1 MTSLSYRLSSAFVI
15 TTLAFS
21 VAADPQGVEHS
32 ATRAAS
38 NDAANGWHVE
48 RDATTGLAG
57 FLYGGGERG
66 PWSVCNGDDAA
77 ALAWLALVETAE
89 LHGVELETLEL
100 DRALLLPLSWT
111 TDKWTVRFRQVVAG
125 VPVHLGTTNVLLG
138 VDGTPLSIDV
148 GALPGLRELPG
159 APILDAAAGHRR
171 ARELFS
177 AQVARPSNAGR
188 EPTLEIYPREDAS
201 HRVPLLTWR
210 VDQLR
215 EVAGEDPVGF
225 RYWIDATDGSLVA
238 RESLT
243 HGFDVSGTVYTYT
256 TEGIGPD
263 DDDSTTVKVP
273 LAHVEITAE
282 EGGQPIS
289 VFSDVDGTYVF
300 PGANTVTDLE
310 IRYDGEFAR
319 VGTDFGFATKVQ
331 EATVS
336 GAGNDFTLNTFN
348 GGPPNPSNLG
358 TPQANAYVVATKLR
372 DWIRSVNPG
381 DDTAD
386 FQAQITVNIGTSK
399 CSAGKYS
406 NLKVSLYRDVDQH
419 PENCPSG
426 ANNASYSTII
436 AHEMGHWLS
445 YLYGSGFGTHMK
457 EGNADVFA
465 MYLFDTPDVF
475 FDYFVLS
482 PGPGRTGEN
491 TTAYAGHPYGDI
503 YESGEVWMGVA
514 WKMRR
519 NLHFTYPHPP
529 GQTSMAD
536 TVADALFLGWMNA
549 FDQIYLEPKVL
560 KQWLLLDDD
569 DATLC
574 NGTPHFLEL
583 ESAFFEQGFPAYTPP
598 FYCTNFDVL
607 AAPQDDPDEV
617 GPYLVSAE
625 VEADPSLPLTGVSL
639 WYAVDGGA
647 STELPMAPPTAG
659 DVWEASIPGQ
669 VSPARVTW
677 FLAAT
682 DITGGVAFFPEDAPA
697 RAFDFHVGRFAP
709 VFFDD
714 FEVDRGWTVI
724 DENVDAGSGE
734 RGDPV
739 GTPLQP
745 EDDFTAEGTHCW
757 VTGQAQVDGRFEDEE
772 VKGGPTRLISP
783 RFDFWGHQPFVELA
797 WWVSNPLGDD
807 ELHAEISYDDGA
819 SWNDLASFRGG
830 DDGAWTLDR
839 LTRVDGTTST
849 DQVRFR
855 FSVADSP
862 DDSHLE
868 AAIDELTAWALIPS
882 DFCPPPTNYCEA
894 LPNSVGPGATISAS
908 GSTSVAANDFG
919 LLVQNC
925 PPQQFGLFFYGPNQ
939 DHTPWG
945 EGVRCAKGG
954 VVRLPPALQ
963 TDAAGA
969 ATVTLDLTQP
979 PVPNGQIT
987 VGSTW
992 HFQFWHRDPTGGPE
1006 GFNLSDG
1013 LRATFCQ

>member
-1 MTSLSYRLSSAFVI
+1 MTVMSHRFASAFVI
-15 TTLAFS
+15 TIATTTVFAG
-21 VAADPQGVEHS
+21 PQTAEP
-32 ATRAAS
+32 RAAPAELR
-38 NDAANGWHVE
+38 AAKTSWHVE
-48 RDATTGLAG
+48 RDAATGFAD

-66 PWSVCNGDDAA
+66 AWTPRDEDDAA

-89 LHGVELETLEL
+89 LHGVELQTLEL
-100 DRALLLPLSWT
+100 DRALFLPLPWT
-111 TDKWTVRFRQVVAG
+111 TDKWTVRFRQVIDG
-125 VPVHLGTTNVLLG
+125 VPVYLGTTNVLLG
-138 VDGTPLSIDV
+138 ADGVPLSIDV
-148 GALPGLRELPG
+148 GALPGLREPPG
-159 APILDAAAGHRR
+159 TPTLDATAGHSR

-177 AQVARPSNAGR
+177 THAERPSNAGR
-188 EPTLEIYPREDAS
+188 EPILEIYQSEQGAR
-201 HRVPLLTWR
+201 RRPLLTWR
-210 VDQLR
+210 VDLLR
-215 EVAGEDPVGF
+215 EAAGEEPIGY

-263 DDDSTTVKVP
+263 DDNSTTVKVP
-273 LAHVEITAE
+273 LAHVEVTAE
-282 EGGQPIS
+282 DGGQPVN
-289 VFSDVDGTYVF
+289 VFTEEDGTYMF
-300 PGANTVTDLE
+300 AGINTVTDLE
-310 IRYDGEFAR
+310 IRYDGEFAQ

-336 GAGNDFTLNTFN
+336 GEGNDFTLNTFN
-348 GGPPNPSNLG
+348 GGPPKPANLG
-358 TPQANAYVVATKLR
+358 TPQANAYFTATKLR

-386 FQAQITVNIGTSK
+386 FQAQITVNIGAAK

-406 NLKVSLYRDVDQH
+406 NFNVSLYRAADADPVY
-419 PENCPSG
+419 CKGG
-426 ANNASYSTII
+426 ANNASYSTVV

-445 YLYGSGFGTHMK
+445 YLYESGFGTHMK
-457 EGNADVFA
+457 EGNGDVFA
-465 MYLFDTPDVF
+465 MYLFDTPEVF
-475 FDYFVLS
+475 FDYFIQF
-482 PGPGRTGEN
+482 PGRSGEN
-491 TTAYAGHPYGDI
+491 TTDYVDYPYEDI

-519 NLHFTYPHPP
+519 NLHFTYPHAP

-549 FDQIYLEPKVL
+549 FDQIFLEPKVL

-569 DATLC
+569 DGTLC

-583 ESAFFEQGFPAYTPP
+583 ESGFFEQGFPAYNPP

-607 AAPQDDPDEV
+607 AAPGDNPDEV

-625 VEADPSLPLTGVSL
+625 VEPDPSLPLTGVSV

-647 STELPMAPPTAG
+647 LIELSMTPPTAG
-659 DVWEASIPGQ
+659 DVWEALIPGQ
-669 VSPARVTW
+669 RSPARVSW
-677 FLAAT
+677 YLAAT
-682 DITGGVAFFPEDAPA
+682 DVTGGVAFLPEEAPA
-697 RAFDFHVGRFAP
+697 SVFDFHVGRFAP

-714 FEVDRGWTVI
+714 FEVDRGWTVV
-724 DENVDAGSGE
+724 DENVDAGSWE
-734 RGDPV
+734 RVDPV

-745 EDDFTAEGTHCW
+745 EDDFTAAGTHCW
-757 VTGQAQVDGRFEDEE
+757 VTGQAQVGGRFEDEE

-783 RFDFWGHQPFVELA
+783 RLDFWGHQPFVDLA

-807 ELHAEISYDDGA
+807 EMHVEISYDDGA
-819 SWNDLASFRGG
+819 SWVDLVKLYGG
-830 DDGAWTLDR
+830 DDAIWTVER
-839 LTRVDGTTST
+839 FTRVETSAST
-849 DQVRFR
+849 DQVRLR

-868 AAIDELTAWALIPS
+868 AAIDEFHAWALIPS
-882 DFCPPPTNYCEA
+882 GFCPPPTSYCEA

-919 LLVQNC
+919 LAVQGC
-925 PPQQFGLFFYGPNQ
+925 PPQQFGLFFYGPGQ
-939 DHTPWG
+939 GHAPWG
-945 EGVRCAKGG
+945 EGVRCVQGG
-954 VVRLPPALQ
+954 VIRIPPALQ

-979 PVPNGQIT
+979 PVPSGQIT
-987 VGSTW
+987 VGATW
-992 HFQFWHRDPTGGPE
+992 YFQFWHRDPTGGPE

-1013 LRATFCQ
+1013 LRATFCP